1 MRAAATPGRRSSRHA
16 VRRVVD
22 LRPPDVIYYAEDD
35 ASDSLRLFGR
45 LEGQAQMATSSDRLL
60 LLPTTNLLGCGLC
73 WLIRCM
79 NDACKMH
86 GKMHDEPWGRCMEDD
101 KRRRMFTA
109 MRLSRVAVVVR
120 CSRREPRRQLR
131 YRRVFLWDRDVLS
144 LLPVFSVMV
153 K

>member
-79 NDACKMH
+79 KDACKMH
-86 GKMHDEPWGRCMEDD
+86 KRCMMSHGDD
-101 KRRRMFTA
+101 AWKTTKGEKR
-109 MRLSRVAVVVR
+109 SQ
-120 CSRREPRRQLR
+120 P
-131 YRRVFLWDRDVLS
+131 
-144 LLPVFSVMV
+144 
-153 K
+153 

>member
-16 VRRVVD
+16 VSRVVD
-22 LRPPDVIYYAEDD
+22 LRPPGVIYYAEDD
-35 ASDSLRLFGR
+35 ASDGSRLFGR
-45 LEGQAQMATSSDRLL
+45 LEGQAERAASLDGLL
-60 LLPTTNLLGCGLC
+60 LLPTLLTLLGCGLC

-86 GKMHDEPWGRCMEDD
+86 GKMHDEPWGRCMEDN

-109 MRLSRVAVVVR
+109 MRLGR
-120 CSRREPRRQLR
+120 CCGREVLQKSPRQLR